1 MFTSCLVVHTLV
13 SDYSYSTGSDGV
25 SFGGKHPVQ
34 LQCKLLLAC
43 LQSFPVRPEMCHL
56 NFSVLAILFLSLP
69 PLLTA
74 KLSSMISLTFSFSD
88 PSPYASVGRVK
99 GEQ

>member
-56 NFSVLAILFLSLP
+56 NFSVFAILFLSLTP
-69 PLLTA
+69 
-74 KLSSMISLTFSFSD
+74 S
-88 PSPYASVGRVK
+88 SPYRQIILYDLSHFFF
-99 GEQ
+99 Q